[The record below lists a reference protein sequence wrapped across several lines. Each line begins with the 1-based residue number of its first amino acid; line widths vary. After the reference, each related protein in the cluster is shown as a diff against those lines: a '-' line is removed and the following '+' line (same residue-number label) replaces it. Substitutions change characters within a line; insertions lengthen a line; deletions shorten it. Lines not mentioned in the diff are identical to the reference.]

1 MTTLKDMTDDEQM
14 ELFKRVVMMATAVSL
29 EAPTESCLLTFTF
42 DDVRQPTSWFASER
56 WQSHHRPFVF

>member
-42 DDVRQPTSWFASER
+42 DDVRQPTS
-56 WQSHHRPFVF
+56 

>member
-29 EAPTESCLLTFTF
+29 EAPTES
-42 DDVRQPTSWFASER
+42 
-56 WQSHHRPFVF
+56 